1 MPFESNTGG
10 SRRRSMAWIYY
21 AIIAAL
27 SVVAL
32 VSGQLIGLVGAVGAG
47 AYSRY
52 LYRGGRVV
60 IWFW

>member
-1 MPFESNTGG
+1 
-10 SRRRSMAWIYY
+10 MAWLYY
-21 AIIAAL
+21 AILASL